1 MNVIHNYHGDIR
13 VGREYTAVKC
23 VGNFIRKRKKQRIV
37 TDIYVDGGTRGSRIC
52 LVDTSEHK
60 TIIKTRGGDLTNNE
74 LEYLAVLYA
83 LDYINNR
90 HKKDNVTI
98 YSDSKLIVNQINGE
112 WRITTERLQP
122 LYDKCI
128 KRMTDKIKIKWIGR
142 DSNLAGIIL
151 ED

>member
-1 MNVIHNYHGDIR
+1 MDRHYRGDIR
-13 VGREYTAVKC
+13 VGRENTAARC
-23 VGNFIRKRKKQRIV
+23 VGNFIRKRRKQKLV

-98 YSDSKLIVNQINGE
+98 YSDSKLIVNQINGD